1 MHRCPLKAR
10 IDFHTA
16 TLFDNFMRK
25 SVFSL
30 TLLSL
35 FATLFLLT
43 FIDAKLG
50 REAALPSLKS
60 KQKIISEL
68 GLSDLALFTEA
79 RYTRHLAL
87 SDLHSPF
94 QDHPMAIEH
103 FPSGSLISPPSHLLH
118 Q

>member
-1 MHRCPLKAR
+1 MRRYAFKAR
-10 IDFHTA
+10 IHSHAAHYLD
-16 TLFDNFMRK
+16 DFMRK
-25 SVFSL
+25 SVFAL

-50 REAALPSLKS
+50 LEAALPSLKS

-94 QDHPMAIEH
+94 QDHPIAIEH
-103 FPSGSLISPPSHLLH
+103 FPSGSLISPPPHLSRK
-118 Q
+118 